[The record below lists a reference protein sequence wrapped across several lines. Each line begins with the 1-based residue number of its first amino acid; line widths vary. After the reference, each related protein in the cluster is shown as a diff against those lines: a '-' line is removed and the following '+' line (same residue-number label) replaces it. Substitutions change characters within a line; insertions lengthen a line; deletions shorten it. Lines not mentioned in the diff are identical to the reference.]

1 MSDVIVYCCYLDV
14 DALAVAEERGKR
26 KIGGAVVVNSCMST
40 INIYVSHLSPTQYKL
55 LDLKTSRGKQ
65 KRTIHHQPHPYE
77 VLQHYHTKRQHNVAT
92 RRYTPN
98 LIRWSR
104 AKSRA
109 SFYRY
114 FVAATSTD
122 PSQTPSDDDSEVW
135 TKAMIARCVNV
146 KKSFTE
152 PNQ

>member
-1 MSDVIVYCCYLDV
+1 MSDVIVYCCYLDGSCRR
-14 DALAVAEERGKR
+14 ERKEKNWWFCGR
-26 KIGGAVVVNSCMST
+26 QQLYVNH
-40 INIYVSHLSPTQYKL
+40 NIYVSHLSPTQYKL

-65 KRTIHHQPHPYE
+65 KRTIQHQPHPYE

-122 PSQTPSDDDSEVW
+122 PSQTPSDDDSEVC
-135 TKAMIARCVNV
+135 TKAMIARCV
-146 KKSFTE
+146 KKSFTG